1 MYFNAVHPSE
11 DVDLTAA
18 PATLGIAR
26 RTIAEVNEL
35 TSWSPTNGLCL
46 AWPPA
51 SRVVTASGTPQL
63 LERFETAVNLT
74 MMPNFVPFIW
84 NRPGSGSGC
93 TTEQA
98 GATKAINDLLASV
111 HGHAENSSI
120 RLFPGGWLS
129 GERVSFQTLR
139 LRGAFLLSASAEGVA
154 GGGPPHLLSC
164 EVTSLTGMLL
174 RLHWPRP
181 KPPLVT
187 LSGSGSGSAVAIA
200 HDLARRTY
208 SWNTTAGATYKISEA
223 STT

>member
-208 SWNTTAGATYKISEA
+208 SWSTTAGATYKISEA